1 LAQLARA
8 TGIHLVVATQRPS
21 VKIIT
26 GNIKA
31 NMPSRVSLAVAS
43 IHDSRTILDGQGAE
57 RLIGHGDML
66 YAPLDAPKPKRIQG
80 SFVPRDDINQVA
92 EYLRSQGEPD
102 FQIIPELPEGE
113 EDFSE
118 EMEVGDELFAAAVE
132 YVVGE
137 QMASVSMI
145 QRRFKVGYAR
155 AGRLIDEMER
165 RGVIGAHEGSKPR
178 QVLFAP
184 GFTGSTGLP
193 AGAPPDR
200 EDRDDT
206 LIDYGDEEDPA

>member
-31 NMPSRVSLAVAS
+31 NMPSRISLAVAS

-57 RLIGHGDML
+57 RLIGQGDML
-66 YAPLDAPKPKRIQG
+66 YAPIDAPKPRRIQG
-80 SFVPRDDINQVA
+80 AFVPREDIQKIA
-92 EYLRSQGEPD
+92 DFLRDQGEPE
-102 FQIIPELPEGE
+102 FEIIPELPEEE

-118 EMEVGDELFAAAVE
+118 EMEASDELYEAAAE
-132 YVVGE
+132 YVVQE

-155 AGRLIDEMER
+155 AGRLVDEMER
-165 RGVIGAHEGSKPR
+165 RGVIGPHEGSKPR
-178 QVLFAP
+178 QVLLQP
-184 GFTGSTGLP
+184 GAFEG
-193 AGAPPDR
+193 AGWS
-200 EDRDDT
+200 
-206 LIDYGDEEDPA
+206 EEGEEEAYFPEAEAGEEAGEEQ